1 MRKLFRIALFILIL
15 PCCTSAKVV
24 DRVVAQVNNEIIT
37 LSELN
42 RGLAMVREE
51 LSAKYSGEQL
61 QQALAK
67 AEKDVLEELIR
78 QKLLLQKAQELG
90 FGSNIDAQV
99 SAAIEKIRVDNKFAN
114 MQEFEKALAQQ
125 GMDMAGFRDQLKK
138 SMISRSLVDEFVGS
152 RITVL
157 SQEVEKY
164 YADHTPEFT
173 TPEEVSL
180 SEIILAMSDPEAE
193 TRIQDIYKRIKE
205 GESFAALATQYSKG
219 ATASKGGN
227 IGSYLTAKLN
237 PDIAKA
243 IADVK
248 EGDVAVIQKTRDS
261 YVIYRVDSRKPAAK
275 RPIAEVRD
283 EIRNRLWQQ
292 KFDPE
297 YDRFILQLRE
307 DAFVQY
313 FSEMKQLLVDLERI
327 EDLRGWRRC
336 AAP

>member
-1 MRKLFRIALFILIL
+1 MKKLFRIALFVLIL
-15 PCCTSAKVV
+15 PCCASAKVV

-42 RGLAMVREE
+42 RGVAMLREE
-51 LSAKYSGEQL
+51 LSAKYSGEEL

-90 FGSNIDAQV
+90 FGANIDAQV
-99 SAAIEKIRVDNKFAN
+99 SAAVEKIRVDNKFSN
-114 MQEFEKALAQQ
+114 TQEFEKALAQQ

-138 SMISRSLVDEFVGS
+138 SMITRSLVDEFVGS

-157 SQEVEKY
+157 SQEIEKY
-164 YADHTPEFT
+164 YTDHSPEFT

-180 SEIILAMSDPEAE
+180 SEIILPVSDNDADA
-193 TRIQDIYKRIKE
+193 RIQEVYKRIKE

-237 PDIAKA
+237 QDIANA
-243 IADVK
+243 IANVK
-248 EGDVAVIQKTRDS
+248 DGEVAAIQKTKDS
-261 YVIYRVDSRKPAAK
+261 YVIYRVDSRKPATK

-283 EIRNRLWQQ
+283 DIRNRLFQQ
-292 KFDPE
+292 KFEPE
-297 YDRFILQLRE
+297 YDRFIQQLRE
-307 DAFVQY
+307 DAYIQIFP
-313 FSEMKQLLVDLERI
+313 EIKQ
-327 EDLRGWRRC
+327 
-336 AAP
+336 